1 MTYPPHIFADNPIN
15 RGETERRD
23 EDWILQQA
31 EDPASRFLPFRN
43 LNVLLTDQTPPELGW
58 LSPVHIAIIAAGSR
72 MDLSRPPR
80 RGGALLG
87 GPVEVRQYG

>member
-15 RGETERRD
+15 RGEAERRD
-23 EDWILQQA
+23 EDWILRQA

-58 LSPVHIAIIAAGSR
+58 LSPAILRSLPPEAEWIFLGLLDDVAHFSV
-72 MDLSRPPR
+72 DLSQ
-80 RGGALLG
+80 
-87 GPVEVRQYG
+87 VR